1 MPRFDGTLMRARRKQ
16 LGLSAP
22 DLADLS
28 KVPYAT
34 VLRLETGKQRPSV
47 TTLEKL
53 CRALTCSPDSLFTL
67 DDDQDETDLRPT
79 DLGAAADQWI
89 AETLA
94 TAPPMTERQAARL
107 SAILF
112 ARAS

>member
-1 MPRFDGTLMRARRKQ
+1 MPRFDGALVKARRKQ
-16 LGLSAP
+16 LDLSAA

-34 VLRLETGKQRPSV
+34 VLRFERNEQRPSV
-47 TTLEKL
+47 TALEKL

-112 ARAS
+112 SRAS

>member
-34 VLRLETGKQRPSV
+34 VLRFETGKQRP
-47 TTLEKL
+47 
-53 CRALTCSPDSLFTL
+53 
-67 DDDQDETDLRPT
+67 
-79 DLGAAADQWI
+79 AADQWI

-112 ARAS
+112 SRAS